1 MAYENWPNKTHAYGC
16 VCPRCRGG
24 NHLIDRLA
32 SRSLSTALRHA
43 QALESDFSYEAE
55 TPAGSITL
63 PGTFKG
69 WQSEITLGELFGPS
83 PGVPYGSK
91 SPGPGPGHGLLY
103 RIYQDKQRPLYI
115 GMAYR
120 DSIQCRVASHFK
132 DMMTK
137 AGQPV
142 VPQTITKLCKLTKT
156 PPSANI
162 RTSEI
167 AKLRALT
174 AAAGLN
180 PIIKVQHAWVKPKGV
195 PLDPK
200 LLHAFESALQV
211 LERPHSYVGS
221 ARTFE
226 TDWF

>member
-1 MAYENWPNKTHAYGC
+1 MAKRLFGTARQPFGGRRPKMVYENWPSKTHAYGC
-16 VCPRCRGG
+16 GCRRCRSG

-32 SRSLSTALRHA
+32 NRSLSAALRHA
-43 QALESDFSYEAE
+43 QDRYESDFGYESE
-55 TPAGSITL
+55 PPAGSITL

-69 WQSEITLGELFGPS
+69 WQKEITLGQLFGPD

-91 SPGPGPGHGLLY
+91 SPGPGPGQGLLY

-132 DMMTK
+132 DMMIK

-142 VPQTITKLCKLTKT
+142 VPQTITKLCRLTKT
-156 PPSANI
+156 PPSTNA

-167 AKLRALT
+167 
-174 AAAGLN
+174 
-180 PIIKVQHAWVKPKGV
+180 
-195 PLDPK
+195 
-200 LLHAFESALQV
+200 
-211 LERPHSYVGS
+211 
-221 ARTFE
+221 
-226 TDWF
+226 